1 MVVSAAVVFLVV
13 YQDTGVQLRSQIDRD
28 ITGDTTQLLQSLHSF
43 GGGNQRDFAA
53 AATNYVRAQPYTATS
68 TVLFV
73 LMPKGETASNH
84 PELVRRRSS

>member
-1 MVVSAAVVFLVV
+1 M
-13 YQDTGVQLRSQIDRD
+13 QLRSQIDRD

-73 LMPKGETASNH
+73 LMPEGRDGEQSPGA
-84 PELVRRRSS
+84 VRRRSS